1 MPGKRKGNLSDV
13 VGVTSMLLVWKDPY
27 SGDAQDKDGHDGRA
41 RQWGRSCLGSS
52 SSWGSGRTGTSQSG
66 VKILGFSVG
75 ESSNSDGGN
84 SEHEYQL
91 AERNGG

>member
-1 MPGKRKGNLSDV
+1 MPGKRKGHLSDV
-13 VGVTSMLLVWKDPY
+13 VGVTSVLLVWKDPY
-27 SGDAQDKDGHDGRA
+27 SGYAQDNDGLGRA
-41 RQWGRSCLGSS
+41 CQWARSCLGSS
-52 SSWGSGRTGTSQSG
+52 SSRDSGRTGTSQSG

-75 ESSNSDGGN
+75 ESSNSDGGD